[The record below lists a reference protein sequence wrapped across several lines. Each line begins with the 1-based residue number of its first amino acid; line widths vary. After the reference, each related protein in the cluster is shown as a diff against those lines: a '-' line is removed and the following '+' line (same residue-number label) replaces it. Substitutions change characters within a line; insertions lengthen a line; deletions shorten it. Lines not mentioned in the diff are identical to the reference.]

1 MFQLKGL
8 FGSLGGALSLY
19 LGCAVVML
27 FELAELVIDICIG
40 LWKERQMANTGSR
53 TDEVARNNSVDK
65 HTKVSHFAL
74 KTN

>member
-40 LWKERQMANTGSR
+40 LWKERQMANTVSR
-53 TDEVARNNSVDK
+53 ADGRARNNSVDK
-65 HTKVSHFAL
+65 HTKVSHLAF